1 MNGTVIL
8 LIIVIYFAFLML
20 ISHLTGRKSDN
31 DTFFL
36 GGKQSPW
43 FLVAFGMIGTSIS

>member
-36 GGKQSPW
+36 GGNNLLGFWLRSE
-43 FLVAFGMIGTSIS
+43 

>member
-31 DTFFL
+31 DTFFFWEGNNLL
-36 GGKQSPW
+36 GFWLRSE
-43 FLVAFGMIGTSIS
+43 